1 MFRLARIADVHY
13 FGRVLEVL
21 LSERTTCQI
30 LFGLQ
35 DWPLKNLINAANDV
49 SLISWSCVS
58 QTYLSQLTSKH
69 GVNSRSLNLFM
80 TKVARQR
87 GILPASV
94 YLGHIDNFDRR
105 PVCGGGFSDIYMG
118 EYNQQLVALKVLRMF
133 GEDNTSILQVT
144 QKISLL

>member
-1 MFRLARIADVHY
+1 MV
-13 FGRVLEVL
+13 V
-21 LSERTTCQI
+21 
-30 LFGLQ
+30 
-35 DWPLKNLINAANDV
+35 
-49 SLISWSCVS
+49 CVP
-58 QTYLSQLTSKH
+58 TYLSQLTSKH

-144 QKISLL
+144 QKKSLL

>member
-1 MFRLARIADVHY
+1 M
-13 FGRVLEVL
+13 
-21 LSERTTCQI
+21 
-30 LFGLQ
+30 
-35 DWPLKNLINAANDV
+35 
-49 SLISWSCVS
+49 
-58 QTYLSQLTSKH
+58 
-69 GVNSRSLNLFM
+69 NSRSLNLFM